1 MSNMIKLI
9 VMDVD
14 GTLTDGK
21 IYLSNNGDEYK
32 AFNVKDGYAIKKVRE
47 LDIKTCIL
55 TGRKSNCVSRRGLEL
70 NVDYVIQGSQDKVTE
85 LSNLIDCLKI
95 SYDEILYIGDDMN
108 DYACMKLCAFKACP
122 KDAYE
127 EIINICDFVSSK
139 NGGDGAVRE
148 IIDHF
153 AFKK

>member
-1 MSNMIKLI
+1 MIKLI

-55 TGRKSNCVSRRGLEL
+55 TGRKSKCVSRRGLEL
-70 NVDYVIQGSQDKVTE
+70 DVDYVIQGSQDKVTE
-85 LSNLIDCLKI
+85 LSNLIDWLKI
-95 SYDEILYIGDDMN
+95 SYNEVLYIGDDMN